1 METTFSIIASW
12 FNTYGIIPII
22 SAFLGIITSY
32 LKLRNNVDNLKC
44 DLNRLRKEFEEHP
57 IILLFKN
64 WERSEGAYIF
74 FNSILKNSRIE
85 KTRKRKR
92 NFLLFRRIY
101 SSESVILE
109 ISYTEIIKPARTI
122 MTM

>member
-92 NFLLFRRIY
+92 NFLLFRRI
-101 SSESVILE
+101 
-109 ISYTEIIKPARTI
+109 
-122 MTM
+122 